1 MPTLWLRPFQ
11 LLYLIIVLFLYCLST
26 SQRLSLISSLN
37 TFGQKWMVSRNVW
50 DRLGIEQFLIVQT
63 LYLLSI
69 QNSVELQN
77 PVESGPK
84 AFYPRQR
91 WP

>member
-1 MPTLWLRPFQ
+1 
-11 LLYLIIVLFLYCLST
+11 
-26 SQRLSLISSLN
+26 
-37 TFGQKWMVSRNVW
+37 MVSRNVW
-50 DRLGIEQFLIVQT
+50 DRLGIEQFLTVQT